1 MRRGISILLAL
12 IFGMGPLAAALPGA
26 EDAALPPCCR
36 RQGAHHCAMAA
47 HMAAMMAAMEADGK
61 TAVSAPATCPLYPG
75 ATFALLL
82 PAVHA
87 LTAEAEEL
95 PTFTVYSRAQL
106 AGDSITVSSPGSAYA
121 GRGPPVSIPS

>member
-47 HMAAMMAAMEADGK
+47 HMAAMMAAEEADGI
-61 TAVSAPATCPLYPG
+61 TSLSAPATCPLYPG
-75 ATFALLL
+75 AKIAVLTTPYALMAAAGPVPALAVGEHVLL
-82 PAVHA
+82 PGD
-87 LTAEAEEL
+87 
-95 PTFTVYSRAQL
+95 
-106 AGDSITVSSPGSAYA
+106 AGDLKGPARAHTA
-121 GRGPPVSIPS
+121 RGPPSAHF